1 MCQPSLIDG
10 SSTLAP
16 LAEAVAEPGASALSC
31 GWFKWDICKLTCSCL
46 VSGSS
51 LSSTSPFSAS
61 EVLAPETHEMT
72 PKEKGELIYKEESY
86 AIIGACFAV
95 YKDKGCGFH
104 EPVYHECL
112 EIEFEFQ
119 KIPFLSKPPQTLQYR
134 GRTLVQTFSPDFLC
148 YEKIILEIKTVSA
161 LVDEHRAQV
170 LKYLAA
176 TGCKLGLLIN
186 FGHYPR
192 LEYERLLPKEYER
205 TDLRL

>member
-1 MCQPSLIDG
+1 MQ
-10 SSTLAP
+10 ARW
-16 LAEAVAEPGASALSC
+16 AEAAAERGASARSC
-31 GWFKWDICKLTCSCL
+31 GWFKWETCKRTCSCL
-46 VSGSS
+46 VWVSL
-51 LSSTSPFSAS
+51 LSSISPFSAS
-61 EVLAPETHEMT
+61 EVLAHETHEMT

-148 YEKIILEIKTVSA
+148 DEKIILEIKTVSA

-170 LKYLAA
+170 LNYFAA
-176 TGCKLGLLIN
+176 TGCKLGLLVN

-192 LEYERLLPKEYER
+192 MEYERLLAR
-205 TDLRL
+205 THEPVDLRL